1 MKQAVEIDVCRQ
13 VVAGIALVAHASMYT
28 VLLSTFSGIRS

>member
-28 VLLSTFSGIRS
+28 LLRSTVSGVRS